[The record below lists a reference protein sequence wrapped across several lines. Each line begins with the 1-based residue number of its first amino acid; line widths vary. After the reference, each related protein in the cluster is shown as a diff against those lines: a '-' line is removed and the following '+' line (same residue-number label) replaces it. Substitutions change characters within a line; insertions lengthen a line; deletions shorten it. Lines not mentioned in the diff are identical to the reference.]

1 MQSCIITL
9 VSEVNENRYQSY
21 GCVLTGQPFQISK
34 GGHSKYVEGGTFQ

>member
-1 MQSCIITL
+1 MQSCIITF
-9 VSEVNENRYQSY
+9 VSEVKKTDIRN